1 MQIASNILSVIVF
14 FFADAAAACTF
25 AQYIR
30 IINNNYSWFI
40 MQIMD
45 SVERAPK
52 IAFIFYCCCCSD
64 VVSELLKV
72 KIIEFQ
78 QNSFRTACNAEPA
91 EIYLYKY
98 IGSTNKENE
107 KHFLL

>member
-1 MQIASNILSVIVF
+1 
-14 FFADAAAACTF
+14 
-25 AQYIR
+25 
-30 IINNNYSWFI
+30 

-107 KHFLL
+107 KHFLLWWISTGTECITVEASDRRRDNIDIESA